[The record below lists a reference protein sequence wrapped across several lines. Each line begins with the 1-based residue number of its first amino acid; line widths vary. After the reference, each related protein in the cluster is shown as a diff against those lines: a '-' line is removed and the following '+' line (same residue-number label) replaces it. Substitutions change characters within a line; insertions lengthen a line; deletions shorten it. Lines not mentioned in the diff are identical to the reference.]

1 MINSAHVSRKS
12 SPHSPASTGNPPSEV
27 RVLFLCLLQKFWD
40 SLFSASRACV
50 VHALGLPEL
59 SGEDYGRSARNGV
72 RSMNFSIRAFNV
84 QAYVAW
90 RRFPPTASSLWTSRL
105 NVGEQ
110 PFDSQPLALQK
121 QGLAEVHGSD
131 FGFGAFDSYNPR
143 REQVPPF
150 AASLCFLSFGY
161 RFPNVCAARVLKSGI
176 LQVTSKMLSWRR
188 QLQQKLSLSHLLLL
202 GAMS

>member
-1 MINSAHVSRKS
+1 MFPEKVHHTVLQARGTLLAKSESCSSAFSKNSRILS
-12 SPHSPASTGNPPSEV
+12 SLPAVPASSMFLDFLSCQARITAEV
-27 RVLFLCLLQKFWD
+27 RETVCE
-40 SLFSASRACV
+40 AA
-50 VHALGLPEL
+50 
-59 SGEDYGRSARNGV
+59 
-72 RSMNFSIRAFNV
+72 IRAFNV

-90 RRFPPTASSLWTSRL
+90 RRFPPTASSLCTSRL

-110 PFDSQPLALQK
+110 PFDGQPLALQK

-161 RFPNVCAARVLKSGI
+161 RFPNVCAVRVLKSGI
-176 LQVTSKMLSWRR
+176 LQVTSKMLS
-188 QLQQKLSLSHLLLL
+188 
-202 GAMS
+202 